1 MSRRASRNHQF
12 RRTFTHH
19 VVPII
24 VWLVAVACVVT
35 LFVFRSQRIE
45 VVGLARAQTHSVS
58 TVIPGRVTDLPVALY
73 QPVAKGQVVAVIDT
87 LADNDAAKE
96 QLEAQKATLNAQI
109 KHLNAQLLPTRES
122 IEAEAATLKNTLAND
137 CRNYAL
143 DVERANLRILEL
155 RTQIVTDEI
164 SLETLAANVT
174 TTRKLIDEDVID
186 ASELHLVQLE
196 HNTAQAQIAENKN
209 LKKAA
214 ELQLASAQARLN
226 EFQKKQVQ
234 APSVEPALNVLRM
247 EIEVHR
253 KQIDDITSQLA
264 AIQKRRNLTLTAP
277 FDGHITHI
285 QSTLTEVVD
294 VNQPILT
301 ITEANPSMVVAYIDN
316 YYAEDLEETMALQ
329 VVKLGTHIKIA
340 ECTIESIGSVVEQ
353 MPQQLW
359 RDPTIPQWGRPFLVQ
374 VQNLGLVAG
383 ERVGL
388 RRH

>member
-1 MSRRASRNHQF
+1 MSRRTSRNHEF
-12 RRTFTHH
+12 KRTFTHH

-24 VWLVAVACVVT
+24 VWVAAVVCVVA
-35 LFVFRSQRIE
+35 LFFFRSQRIE
-45 VVGLARAQTHSVS
+45 LVGLATAQTHSVS

-73 QPVAKGQVVAVIDT
+73 QPVSKGQIVAVIDT

-96 QLEAQKATLNAQI
+96 QLEAQKVTLNAQI

-122 IEAEAATLKNTLAND
+122 IETEAATLQNTLAND
-137 CRNYAL
+137 YRNYAL
-143 DVERANLRILEL
+143 DVEKASLRILEL
-155 RTQIVTDEI
+155 KTQIATDAI
-164 SLETLAANVT
+164 SLESLAANVR
-174 TTRKLIDEDVID
+174 TTRELIEEDVID
-186 ASELHLVQLE
+186 ASELQL
-196 HNTAQAQIAENKN
+196 AQFQHKTVLAQITENKT
-209 LKKAA
+209 LKEEA
-214 ELQLASAQARLN
+214 ELQLTNAQTRLD

-234 APSVEPALNVLRM
+234 APSVEPALNVIRM
-247 EIEVHR
+247 EIEVYH

-264 AIQKRRNLTLTAP
+264 SIQKRQNLTLTAP

-301 ITEANPSMVVAYIDN
+301 ITEANPSIVVAYIDN
-316 YYAEDLEETMALQ
+316 YYAEDLQEDMALQ
-329 VVKLGTHIKIA
+329 VVKLGTRIKVA

-353 MPQQLW
+353 LPQQLW

-374 VQNLGLVAG
+374 VTNLNLVAG

>member
-58 TVIPGRVTDLPVALY
+58 TVIPGRVTGLPVALY
-73 QPVAKGQVVAVIDT
+73 QPVSKGQVVAVIDT

-96 QLEAQKATLNAQI
+96 QLEAQKATLDAQI

-122 IEAEAATLKNTLAND
+122 IETEAATLKNTLAND
-137 CRNYAL
+137 YRNYAL
-143 DVERANLRILEL
+143 DVEKANLRILEL
-155 RTQIVTDEI
+155 RTQIATDEI
-164 SLETLAANVT
+164 ALETLAANVR
-174 TTRKLIDEDVID
+174 TTRELIEADAVD
-186 ASELHLVQLE
+186 ASELQL
-196 HNTAQAQIAENKN
+196 AQLQHDTVLAQITENKN
-209 LKKAA
+209 QQEEA
-214 ELQLASAQARLN
+214 ELQLANAQTRLE
-226 EFQKKQVQ
+226 EFQKKQIQ
-234 APSVEPALNVLRM
+234 APSVEPALNVIRM
-247 EIEVHR
+247 EIDVYH
-253 KQIDDITSQLA
+253 KQIDDIRSQLA
-264 AIQKRRNLTLTAP
+264 SIQKRRNLTLTAP

-316 YYAEDLEETMALQ
+316 YYAEDLQENLTLQ
-329 VVKLGTHIKIA
+329 VVKLGTRIRMA

-353 MPQQLW
+353 LPQQLW

-374 VQNLGLVAG
+374 VSNLNLVAG